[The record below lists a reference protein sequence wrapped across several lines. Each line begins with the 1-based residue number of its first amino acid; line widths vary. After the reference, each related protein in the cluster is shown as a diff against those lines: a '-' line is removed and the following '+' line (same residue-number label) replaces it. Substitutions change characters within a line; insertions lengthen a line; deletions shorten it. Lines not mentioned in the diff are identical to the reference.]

1 MHFLGLAAYVV
12 GWLKGGHPE
21 RFGVT
26 VLLVSY
32 ALSSLTYRWRIG
44 DFYWA
49 SAAADVTLLLI
60 LGWLA
65 LRSARWWPLIV
76 AAALALILM
85 VHGLTILAPALSTYA
100 AASAHIGLWIVIDT
114 ALLFGVLERW
124 LAGERAVSDQQS
136 WRRRGAGGGPDR
148 NRLTGA
154 SLFRPSL

>member
-26 VLLVSY
+26 VLLASY
-32 ALSSLTYRWRIG
+32 ALSSVTFRWRIG

-49 SAAADVTLLLI
+49 SAVEDLTLLLI
-60 LGWLA
+60 MGWLA
-65 LRSARWWPLIV
+65 LRSARWWPFV
-76 AAALALILM
+76 AAAALALIM
-85 VHGLTILAPALSTYA
+85 VVHGLTVLTGGALSAYA

-124 LAGERAVSDQQS
+124 LAGERAVSDTAV
-136 WRRRGAGGGPDR
+136 WRRRRAAP
-148 NRLTGA
+148 
-154 SLFRPSL
+154 